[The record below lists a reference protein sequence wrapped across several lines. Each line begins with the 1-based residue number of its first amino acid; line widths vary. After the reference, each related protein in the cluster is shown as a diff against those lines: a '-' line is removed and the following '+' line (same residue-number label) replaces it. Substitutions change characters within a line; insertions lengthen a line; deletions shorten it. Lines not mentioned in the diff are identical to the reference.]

1 MKGREHFAFCITC
14 LISLAFVSCAPKRF
28 TVPTDPGSPLSDY
41 SQIHEQVSSTCRGV
55 RTLTAELG
63 LRGRAGSQRLRG
75 RLHAGFERPDSMR
88 LEAVAPF
95 GSPVFILTSRGTT
108 AVLLLTREDR
118 VVRGESAEA
127 ILGALTG
134 VSLSPADLQAIL
146 DGCVVPEPRATGGR
160 RHADGS
166 ASIDLAGGATIYLR
180 RAETWQ
186 VRAAR
191 RAGWQIEYPAWEGSF
206 PGSVRLQ
213 SDSSL
218 VDVDVTATLT
228 QIETNAG
235 IRPDAFSIDVPPSA
249 RPLSIAE
256 LRDAGPLGDK

>member
-1 MKGREHFAFCITC
+1 M
-14 LISLAFVSCAPKRF
+14 
-28 TVPTDPGSPLSDY
+28 
-41 SQIHEQVSSTCRGV
+41 
-55 RTLTAELG
+55 RTLTAELA
-63 LRGRAGSQRLRG
+63 LRGRAGRQRLRG

-88 LEAVAPF
+88 LELVAPF
-95 GSPVFILTSRGTT
+95 GPPVFILTSRGTT

-160 RHADGS
+160 QHADGS
-166 ASIDLAGGATIYLR
+166 ASIDLAGGARLYLR
-180 RAETWQ
+180 RADTWQ

-191 RAGWQIEYPAWEGSF
+191 RAGWQVEYPAWEGSF
-206 PGSVRLQ
+206 PASVRLQ
-213 SDSSL
+213 SDSPS
-218 VDVDVTATLT
+218 VQVDVTATLT

-235 IRPDAFSIDVPPSA
+235 IRPDAFSIDVPSSA